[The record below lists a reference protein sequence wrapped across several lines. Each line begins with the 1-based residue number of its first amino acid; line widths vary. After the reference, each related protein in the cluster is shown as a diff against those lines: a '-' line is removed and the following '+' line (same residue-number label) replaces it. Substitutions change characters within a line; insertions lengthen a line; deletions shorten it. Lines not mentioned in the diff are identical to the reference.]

1 MNAGSGPAS
10 RETLR
15 PGGLRFEDFAV
26 GQRFRSGSVRMERDR
41 ITAFAEEFDPQPQHL
56 SERAAASTQF
66 GELVAS
72 GWHTASVTM
81 RLFIADALPKIAGGG
96 QGIGIEGLSWLRPV
110 RPGDQ
115 LHVEAEVIAARPSRS
130 RPEKGLLKIRT
141 NTLNQRG
148 ELVMTA
154 MHTVMLPRKTPAF
167 DSATA

>member
-1 MNAGSGPAS
+1 MSSALNPSDRKGRIP
-10 RETLR
+10 E
-15 PGGLRFEDFAV
+15 GLHFEDFAV
-26 GQRFRSGSVRMERDR
+26 GQRFRSGSFRMERDR

-56 SERAAASTQF
+56 SEQAAASSHF

-81 RLFIADALPKIAGGG
+81 RLFIADALPPIAGGG

-110 RPGDQ
+110 RPGYQ
-115 LHVEAEVIAARPSRS
+115 LLVEAEVIAARPSRS
-130 RPEKGLLKIRT
+130 RPDKGLLKIRT

-154 MHTVMLPRKTPAF
+154 THTVMLPRRTRAP
-167 DSATA
+167 DSETA